1 MKQRDIVIAG
11 YAEVRSAVRSQRSA
25 YDIAGE
31 VFAGLLETCGIGPRE
46 IDGLSVTAATS
57 ECANPFYAAF
67 VCDALGLEVN
77 WLNLAAL
84 GGCSAI
90 SGVARAMSAIRD
102 GQCRCVLVISADAPT
117 TASRA
122 SFGAWR
128 DEFQAPQGVLTPPA
142 AFGLIM
148 SRYAAR
154 HGLDPDALGKI
165 AVTQRAHGLRNPNA
179 CEALRKPLAL
189 PDYRSAR
196 MIADPLRL
204 LDCVMLCDGGSAVL
218 VTTRN
223 NANRLGLRR
232 QAFPVAYAEV
242 SNPAPAQP
250 APEVTDTG
258 FAAIAPR
265 LFASAGCRPQDIRML
280 QLYDDFTIAVLMQM
294 EAFGYCAAGE
304 GSRFVLDTDLS
315 HAGALPLNT
324 GGGQLS
330 SGQPGLAGG
339 GVQLTEAVRQ
349 LFGEAGERQVDDARN
364 ALVTGIG
371 VIPYG
376 RNWTTSAAMVLET

>member
-1 MKQRDIVIAG
+1 MTQRDIVIAA
-11 YAEVRSAVRSQRSA
+11 YAEARSAVRTQRSA

-31 VFAGLLETCGIGPRE
+31 VFSSLLDSSGIGPHE

-67 VCDALGLEVN
+67 LCDALGLEVS

-102 GQCRCVLVISADAPT
+102 GQCTCVLVISADAPT
-117 TASRA
+117 TVSRA

-142 AFGLIM
+142 AFGLLM
-148 SRYAAR
+148 NRYAAR
-154 HGLDPDALGKI
+154 HGLDPDAPGKI
-165 AVTQRAHGLRNPNA
+165 AVTQRAHGLMNPNA
-179 CEALRKPLAL
+179 CEALRKPLTID
-189 PDYRSAR
+189 DYRGAR

-218 VTTRN
+218 VTTRK
-223 NANRLGLRR
+223 NADRLGLRR
-232 QAFPVAYAEV
+232 QVAPVAYAEI
-242 SNPAPAQP
+242 SNHAHAQAAPDA
-250 APEVTDTG
+250 TDNG

-265 LFASAGCRPQDIRML
+265 LFAEAGCRPQDIRML
-280 QLYDDFTIAVLMQM
+280 QLYDDFTIAVLMQL
-294 EAFGYCAAGE
+294 EAFGYCPTGE
-304 GSRFVLDTDLS
+304 GSRFALDTDLS
-315 HAGALPLNT
+315 YAGTLPLNT

-330 SGQPGLAGG
+330 AGQPGLAGG

-349 LFGEAGERQVDDARN
+349 LFGDAGARQVRDARR

-376 RNWTTSAAMVLET
+376 RNWTTSAALVLEV